1 MPRIKKLVTPDS
13 IKASMTP
20 RKILIISDIEGSSE
34 CRTRASAKFF
44 GKGWPRACLGMTK
57 DVNAVV
63 TALFDA
69 GVQRINIRDFHRT
82 AYNIIPSLV
91 HPKAVLDQGYA
102 TGPVPGLGSPNGFD
116 GLIMIGMH
124 APSGSS
130 GFLPHTLTSR
140 IARVTING
148 KLLSEAQL
156 FSAALASFGIPPLY
170 FSGCP
175 EACAHTQK
183 FMPDIHTFAI
193 DKLEPGFHAP
203 TWRRQLAAASVK
215 SLNYKNSRPYN
226 PEGPFQA
233 VVTMARG
240 KTVARTLAQRW
251 GYKCKDRDI
260 YLEVKD
266 YSTLFREL
274 SRMAFLTPLGEQLIP
289 IALPLYHLMGRAG
302 LAWVKKSPCVRTE
315 LRITQGQQFNRN
327 A

>member
-1 MPRIKKLVTPDS
+1 MPRTNKLVPPDS
-13 IKASMTP
+13 IKVSMTP
-20 RKILIISDIEGSSE
+20 RKILIISDIEGSSD
-34 CRTRASAKFF
+34 CRTRASAKFLD
-44 GKGWPRACLGMTK
+44 KDWPSACLGMTK

-69 GVQRINIRDFHRT
+69 GVKRIHIRDFHRT

-102 TGPVPGLGSPNGFD
+102 RGPIPGLGAPNGFD

-140 IARVTING
+140 IARVTVNG

-156 FSAALASFGIPPLY
+156 FSAALASFGIPPLF

-175 EACAHTQK
+175 EACAHTRE
-183 FMPDIHTFAI
+183 FMPDVQTFAI
-193 DKLEPGFHAP
+193 DKFKTGKFKTEFHAP
-203 TWRRQLAAASVK
+203 TFRRQLAAASVAALGNEK
-215 SLNYKNSRPYN
+215 SRPYN
-226 PEGPFQA
+226 PEGPFET

-240 KTVARTLAQRW
+240 KAVAKALERRW
-251 GYKCKDRDI
+251 GYKRKGRD
-260 YLEVKD
+260 LHFDVKNF
-266 YSTLFREL
+266 STLFREL
-274 SRMAFLTPLGEQLIP
+274 ARLAFLTPLGEQLIP

-302 LAWVKKSPCVRTE
+302 LAWVKKSPCARTE
-315 LRITQGQQFNRN
+315 LRITQGQ
-327 A
+327 

>member
-1 MPRIKKLVTPDS
+1 MAPKQ
-13 IKASMTP
+13 
-20 RKILIISDIEGSSE
+20 ILIISDIEGSSL
-34 CRTRASAKFF
+34 CRTRASAKFL
-44 GKGWPRACLGMTK
+44 GKDWPRACLGMTK
-57 DVNAVV
+57 DVNAVI

-69 GVQRINIRDFHRT
+69 GVERIHVRDFHRT
-82 AYNIIPSLV
+82 AYNIIPSLI
-91 HPKAVLDQGYA
+91 HPKAVLDQGYCR
-102 TGPVPGLGSPNGFD
+102 GPIPGLGAPTGFD

-140 IARVTING
+140 IAGVTING
-148 KLLSEAQL
+148 KLVSEAQL
-156 FSAALASFGIPPLY
+156 FSAALASFGIPPLF

-183 FMPDIHTFAI
+183 FMPHVRTFAI
-193 DKLEPGFHAP
+193 DKFKTRKFKTGFHAP
-203 TWRRQLAAASVK
+203 TWRRCLAEASAK
-215 SLNYKNSRPYN
+215 SLGNEKRRPYN

-233 VVTMARG
+233 VVTMALE
-240 KTVARTLAQRW
+240 KAMARTLAQRW
-251 GYKCKDRDI
+251 GHSCKGRDI

-274 SRMAFLTPLGEQLIP
+274 SRMAFLTPLGEKLIP

-302 LAWVKKSPCVRTE
+302 LAWAQKKAPVSD
-315 LRITQGQQFNRN
+315 QN